1 MNQPRERGPLGA
13 LFTAAMIRHE
23 VGGDRR
29 ARFCCRRAG
38 QRCGESLV
46 RFLFIRTFKTISTMT
61 LAECARPSP
70 SLARLLRG
78 GALPSQ
84 FPHTRERLRRRRR
97 RRSSFLLPSFAPHS
111 IPFESLST
119 TVAIGGSSGGAFP
132 FSSSPTL
139 PGCAAPS
146 FFLPYC
152 HCQDDSDHL
161 SQQAALLLL
170 PSPLLPRRR
179 RRRRRRRRP
188 RLPRPPSPACCWRF
202 RFFYLCWSV
211 RPSDDGSLLPG
222 RVHTAHRRRQRSR
235 QADEQPATPLCL
247 SLLLR
252 RSNPHS
258 ATD

>member
-1 MNQPRERGPLGA
+1 MRREFSEIPLHPHFQDDLNDDTCGVRTSVA
-13 LFTAAMIRHE
+13 LSRTIIA
-23 VGGDRR
+23 RR
-29 ARFCCRRAG
+29 RSPF
-38 QRCGESLV
+38 S
-46 RFLFIRTFKTISTMT
+46 IST
-61 LAECARPSP
+61 L
-70 SLARLLRG
+70 
-78 GALPSQ
+78 
-84 FPHTRERLRRRRR
+84 TRERLRRRRRR

-119 TVAIGGSSGGAFP
+119 TVAIGGSSGGGGGAFP